1 VSDAPAA
8 VRALLTPAVRTALL
22 RCPQQELRLVVDRG
36 HFVLSFG
43 DTPAN
48 QAELQSPVD
57 AVLAL
62 ARRNAP

>member
-1 VSDAPAA
+1 
-8 VRALLTPAVRTALL
+8 VRTALL

-48 QAELQSPVD
+48 QAELHGPID

-62 ARRNAP
+62 ARSDAP